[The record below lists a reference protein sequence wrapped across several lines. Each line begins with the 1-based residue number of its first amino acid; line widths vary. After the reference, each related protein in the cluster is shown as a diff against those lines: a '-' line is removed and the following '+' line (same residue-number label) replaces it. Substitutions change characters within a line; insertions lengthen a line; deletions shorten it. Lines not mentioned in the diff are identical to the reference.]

1 MMTISQH
8 TASRPRILVIGGGL
22 MGLWPAAILAQK
34 GCAVTVLETN
44 ARATGAS
51 WAAAGMLA
59 PASEAGEL
67 QDDPGSLGRFG
78 AHSLGLWKGWAKRF
92 ARAGHEVCWRP
103 FGALL
108 SAFDEQ
114 GLQRLERT
122 HRAAMALDL
131 HPEAISIEAARRHEP
146 ALSAKAI
153 GALGIAGEAS
163 VDPRLVMQALQAM
176 LQHHGGR
183 ILFNH
188 RVVEI
193 NLRPNGVHLRCR
205 DDQLLEADQVIL
217 AAGFQAGTIKGV
229 ETMAAQLHPV
239 KGQMLELSVPDNPV
253 HAVMRD
259 SHAYLVPRGAGR
271 MVIGATSEPGL
282 TDAQTHNEAIAAL
295 HARAAKVVPAL
306 AQACIIDRWAGVRPQ
321 SVDGLPIIGPLE
333 ASGRL
338 FANAGHH
345 RNGILLAPASAQMLC
360 DMMLDQKVGPFAA
373 PFSPARFASC

>member
-1 MMTISQH
+1 MTISQPS
-8 TASRPRILVIGGGL
+8 AFRPRILVIGSGL

-34 GCAVTVLETN
+34 GCAVTVLEAN
-44 ARATGAS
+44 PCATGAS

-59 PASEAGEL
+59 PASEAGET

-78 AHSLGLWKGWAKRF
+78 AHSLSLWQGWAERF
-92 ARAGHEVCWRP
+92 AGGGHEVCWRP

-131 HPEAISIEAARRHEP
+131 HPKTISIETARQQEP
-146 ALSAKAI
+146 ALSSSAI
-153 GALGIAGEAS
+153 GALCIADEAS
-163 VDPRLVMQALQAM
+163 VDPRLVLQALQAL
-176 LQHHGGR
+176 LQSHQGQ
-183 ILFNH
+183 ILYDH
-188 RVVEI
+188 RVVDI
-193 NLRPNGVHLRCR
+193 DLQTDGVHLRC
-205 DDQLLEADQVIL
+205 DHDQHFEADRVIL
-217 AAGFQAGTIKGV
+217 AAGFQAGEINGIDAMT
-229 ETMAAQLHPV
+229 ARLHPV

-259 SHAYLVPRGAGR
+259 AHAYLVPRGDGR
-271 MVIGATSEPGL
+271 MIIGATSEPGL
-282 TDAQTHNEAIAAL
+282 EDARPHEADIAAL

-306 AQACIIDRWAGVRPQ
+306 EQASITDRWAGVRPQ

-333 ASGRL
+333 ATGRL

-345 RNGILLAPASAQMLC
+345 RNGVLLAPASAHMIC
-360 DMMLDQKVGPFAA
+360 DMILGEDAGPFAA